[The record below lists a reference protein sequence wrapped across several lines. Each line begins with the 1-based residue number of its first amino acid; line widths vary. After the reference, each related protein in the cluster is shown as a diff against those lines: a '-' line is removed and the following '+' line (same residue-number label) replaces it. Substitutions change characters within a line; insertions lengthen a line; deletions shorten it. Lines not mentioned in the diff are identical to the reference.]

1 MTDAKPE
8 PKSKAARLGGK
19 CLCGCGE
26 ITTARSDFRQGH
38 DMRVKGMLSR
48 LERGKPEE
56 KFRLPDILVARATI
70 DPMFKVHGYDA
81 ETILRLAAVAH
92 SELKPTVL
100 YYPDTQTLVI
110 ENGARRAEGEQVAKG
125 VVAFYAQEQGGELDH
140 DVTAITIENAEVT
153 LKPFVDAI
161 LAKHGMALERP
172 DAEKTKTV

>member
-1 MTDAKPE
+1 MTGAKPDS
-8 PKSKAARLGGK
+8 KSKSARLDRQ

-26 ITTARSDFRQGH
+26 ITAPKSKFRSGH

-48 LERGKPEE
+48 LENAPAEE
-56 KFRLPDILVARATI
+56 KFRLPDALVARATI
-70 DPMFKVHGYDA
+70 DPTLRVHGYDS
-81 ETILRLAAVAH
+81 EKILRLAALDH

-125 VVAFYAQEQGGELDH
+125 VTAFFAEEEGGELDH
-140 DVTAITIENAEVT
+140 EVSGITIDNAEFT

-161 LAKHGMALERP
+161 LAKYGARPEQP
-172 DAEKTKTV
+172 DAGKAKAV